1 MTDLITVEVYK
12 YNFVDDHIPTKA
24 DEFMEFWQDKLKLIP
39 DEFMESALIDIDE
52 IEEYG
57 ASYLRAKVTYKR
69 PKTEQE
75 LAFDRK
81 EASVLR
87 GIQEAA
93 DLRHLARL
101 KAKYPQ

>member
-12 YNFVDDHIPTKA
+12 YDFVGGHIPTKA

-39 DEFMESALIDIDE
+39 DEFMESALINIDE

-57 ASYLRAKVTYKR
+57 ASYLSAKVTYKR
-69 PKTEQE
+69 PKTDEKI
-75 LAFDRK
+75 AHDRK
-81 EASVLR
+81 EDSVLR